1 MKGWFVM
8 IDTEIILRGNAAI
21 EFHNNMMSADLE
33 AIEARDSF
41 VSNVDAYLDEQG
53 VLTIDISNISV
64 DLAVLDENSY
74 EIEAVPVSKEEVY
87 TIDISIEYSST
98 MELSFYAACDKVY
111 TYCIDEYY
119 AVESVYPMNQS
130 NYLEFAA

>member
-74 EIEAVPVSKEEVY
+74 EIEAVPVSKTWVSG
-87 TIDISIEYSST
+87 TR
-98 MELSFYAACDKVY
+98 KK
-111 TYCIDEYY
+111 
-119 AVESVYPMNQS
+119 
-130 NYLEFAA
+130 